1 LGGETKD
8 DQIMKILPFVQKKGG
23 TGKTTTATNVSVEAT
38 LRGFSVALI
47 DIDPQGSALM
57 WKNARGDAWP
67 HVEAVAPEYL
77 PRWIRE
83 HGGEFDLVVI
93 DTPAHDGDALARVV
107 RLADLTVIVTQPT
120 LLANAVA
127 VHLRDVFLDFGI
139 PYAIL
144 LTQTPPSLTQRL
156 DHWIRSHRLLGTV
169 VDTQFAYRMDYQDA
183 VPLGKGVVEYN
194 PQGRAAQEVHGA
206 TDWLLNRLEMIR

>member
-1 LGGETKD
+1 LGGKTKD
-8 DQIMKILPFVQKKGG
+8 DQIMSILAFVQKKGG
-23 TGKTTTATNVSVEAT
+23 TGKTTTATNVSVEAM

-47 DIDPQGSALM
+47 DIDPQRSALM
-57 WKNARGDAWP
+57 WKNARSDAWP
-67 HVEAVAPEYL
+67 HVEALAPEHL
-77 PRWIRE
+77 PGWIGER
-83 HGGEFDLVVI
+83 GGEFDLVVI

-156 DHWIRSHRLLGTV
+156 DHWIQSHRLLGTV

-183 VPLGKGVVEYN
+183 VPLGMGVVEYN
-194 PQGRAAQEVHGA
+194 PGGRAAQEVHSA

>member
-1 LGGETKD
+1 
-8 DQIMKILPFVQKKGG
+8 MSILTFVQKKGG
-23 TGKTTTATNVSVEAT
+23 TGKTTTATNVSVAAMM
-38 LRGFSVALI
+38 RGLSVALI
-47 DIDPQGSALM
+47 DIDPQGSALT
-57 WKNARGDAWP
+57 WKNARADTQP
-67 HVEAVAPEYL
+67 HVEALAPEDL
-77 PRWIRE
+77 PDWLEERSS
-83 HGGEFDLVVI
+83 EFDLIVI

-127 VHLRDVFLDFGI
+127 VRLRDVFIDFGV

-144 LTQTPPSLTQRL
+144 LTQTPPTLTQRL
-156 DHWIRSHRLLGTV
+156 DRWIQNHRLLGTV

-183 VPLGKGVVEYN
+183 VPLGLAVIEYN
-194 PQGRAAQEVHGA
+194 PQGRAAQEVLGV